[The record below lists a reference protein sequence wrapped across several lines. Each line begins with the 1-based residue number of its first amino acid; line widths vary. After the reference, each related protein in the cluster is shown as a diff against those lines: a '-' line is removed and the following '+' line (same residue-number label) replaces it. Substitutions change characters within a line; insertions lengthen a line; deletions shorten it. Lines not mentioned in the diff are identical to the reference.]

1 MTLQIIL
8 YIRTTC
14 FLLCSIGKK
23 KKKEPEKS
31 TGKKVVISKQC
42 LIMTDIQ
49 QFEDIQDRGDHEGI
63 LLMWL
68 IQIYVVSEMA

>member
-1 MTLQIIL
+1 
-8 YIRTTC
+8 
-14 FLLCSIGKK
+14 
-23 KKKEPEKS
+23 
-31 TGKKVVISKQC
+31 
-42 LIMTDIQ
+42 MTDIQ